1 MTRQEVISYMENAT
15 LLNELVTKEEAS
27 YLLKDRLAL
36 IGQDTY
42 KALISKTTGSVRIE
56 DFYFKRD
63 VKGNIVL
70 VYCNPSYSEIDLG
83 DVVDLIDDYAFD
95 SNDKLRTI
103 KGDTVIKI
111 GVRSFSSCPHLVS
124 VDFANV
130 DEIGEGCF
138 YRGSALQMAHMSPMI
153 IDSAAF
159 SACHALREFD
169 FSGVYMI
176 GAWAFSETKIT
187 NIKAPNLIYIGV
199 NAFHGCPLQNKP
211 VPVNNYKYYKYGMN
225 KRITYQTLR

>member
-1 MTRQEVISYMENAT
+1 MENAT

-36 IGQDTY
+36 IGHDTH
-42 KALISKTTGSVRIE
+42 KTLISKTTGSVRIE

-103 KGDTVIKI
+103 KGDTVRKI
-111 GVRSFSSCPHLVS
+111 GVRSFSYCPHLVS
-124 VDFANV
+124 V
-130 DEIGEGCF
+130 
-138 YRGSALQMAHMSPMI
+138 
-153 IDSAAF
+153 DSAAF

-176 GAWAFSETKIT
+176 GEWAFSETKIT
-187 NIKAPNLIYIGV
+187 NINAPNLIYIGV
-199 NAFHGCPLQNKP
+199 NAFHGCPLQNKSA
-211 VPVNNYKYYKYGMN
+211 PVNNYKYYKYGMN